1 MKTYPIDTTFAP
13 IDLDG
18 GDWSAVEPLY
28 QALLQRPL
36 DSPAALE
43 QLLIDRSE
51 LDATVGEARANRYIE
66 MTRHTDDEVAT
77 KAYLFFVEEMDPKLK
92 DISFQLDRHI
102 VRCEH
107 VDALDQDRWGLYLKA
122 LEADVLLFRE
132 ENIELQVKEAQ
143 LALQYSELN
152 GAMTVDFEGE
162 ERTMAQLSPFLE
174 ETDRDLRERAWR
186 AGAERRYADR
196 ERLDSIFDDMV
207 KLRGAM
213 AHNADLEDYRAWAF
227 KSMHRFD
234 YGPAECSTFHDAIET
249 VCVPL
254 LHEMNEARR
263 EALGVDVLR
272 PWDLGVDVEGRAPLR
287 PFSKPEELIEQT
299 SSLFNAM
306 DSQLGGL
313 FDSMREG
320 DSLDLDS
327 RKGKAPGGYQYDRE
341 RIRRP
346 FIFMNAAGTHDDMQ
360 TMIHEAGH
368 AFHALLGRDEPLLAY
383 RHPPIEF
390 AEVASMGMELLAA
403 QDLTRIY
410 DDASAARA
418 RRDHLEGIIGTL
430 CWVATIDA
438 YQHWLYTRDCPSTEQ
453 RDIYWLELHAR
464 FGPNVSWK
472 GLEQYRTKLWHRQLH
487 LFEVPFYYI
496 EYGIAQLGALQLWL
510 ASKENP
516 ARALEAYRSA
526 LQLGGS
532 KPLPAL
538 FEAAELS
545 FDFGP
550 VTVARLADALRDELA
565 SLPA

>member
-1 MKTYPIDTTFAP
+1 MKTYPTDTTFAP
-13 IDLDG
+13 VDLDG

-28 QALLQRPL
+28 QSLLHRPL
-36 DSPAALE
+36 DSPSELE
-43 QLLIDRSE
+43 QMLIDRSE

-66 MTRHTDDEVAT
+66 MTRHTDDEAAT

-92 DISFQLDRHI
+92 DIGFQLDRHT
-102 VRCEH
+102 VQCEH
-107 VDALDQDRWGLYLKA
+107 VDALDQDRWGLYIQA

-132 ENIELQVKEAQ
+132 ENIELQVNEAQ

-162 ERTMAQLSPFLE
+162 ERTMAQLNPFLE

-186 AGAERRYADR
+186 ATAERRYVDR
-196 ERLDSIFDDMV
+196 DRLDSIFDDMV
-207 KLRGAM
+207 KLRGTM
-213 AHNADLEDYRAWAF
+213 AHNADCEDYRSWAF
-227 KSMHRFD
+227 KAMHRFD
-234 YGPAECSTFHDAIET
+234 YGPAECETFQDAIET

-263 EALGVDVLR
+263 VGLGVDVLR
-272 PWDLGVDVEGRAPLR
+272 PWDLRVDVEGRAPLR
-287 PFSKPEELIEQT
+287 PFSKPEELIERT

-306 DSQLGGL
+306 DAQLGDL

-320 DSLDLDS
+320 DSLDLAS

-346 FIFMNAAGTHDDMQ
+346 FIFMNAAGTHGDVQ

-403 QDLTRIY
+403 PDLTRFY
-410 DDASAARA
+410 DEAQAARA
-418 RRDHLEGIIGTL
+418 RREHLEGIISSL
-430 CWVATIDA
+430 CWIATIDA
-438 YQHWLYTRDCPSTEQ
+438 YQHWLYTRDCPSIEQ
-453 RDIYWLELHAR
+453 RDIYWLELDAR
-464 FGPNVSWK
+464 FGANVSWD
-472 GLEQYRTKLWHRQLH
+472 GLEQYRAKLWHRQLH

-516 ARALEAYRSA
+516 AGTLEAYRSA
-526 LQLGGS
+526 LKLGGS
-532 KPLPAL
+532 KPLPDL
-538 FEAAELS
+538 FASAGLS

-550 VTVARLADALRDELA
+550 VTVSRLADALRDELA